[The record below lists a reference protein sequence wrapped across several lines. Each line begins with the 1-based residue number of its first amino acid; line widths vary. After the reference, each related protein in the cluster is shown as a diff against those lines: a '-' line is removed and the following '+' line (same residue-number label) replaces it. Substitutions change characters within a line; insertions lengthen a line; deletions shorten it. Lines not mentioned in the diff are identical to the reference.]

1 LLNNNKYKLFGLIFL
16 IAHVCHGQ
24 FFYTDPQNAYQ
35 WLETKSG
42 NFFISSDSSN
52 LWMKYSDNKKLL
64 FDKNHHFGIYFN
76 INNKSKLKSIYN
88 RTDLIGNGLMTQYK
102 FIIPNIEIMN
112 SMFFTYDSL
121 EAKRGFVRT
130 IKNVTMYTNQ
140 SYLKV
145 HSETENF
152 KYSVKIGRDFYRI
165 GHGIN
170 AALYASDYSRPFDQL
185 SLSAEY
191 GKIKGNFSII
201 QLDTIYDHNR
211 FAYFHSFDYKTDKLH
226 LTIGESIISTGKR
239 ESVNIKFLNPFHFW
253 SWENLGSTNKGLNA
267 FLYTGLTWLP
277 QAGLRLFGEVIIDD
291 VNFHTK
297 NAFYLNRYGYLI
309 GLQKTQFP
317 FKSSNFW
324 FEYSNILNQ
333 VYQSFHPTH
342 IYIHRGF
349 PIGHYLGNDFINTRL
364 HYSQIFK
371 EGTVKLFV
379 DLSYL
384 IDGNNGLETP
394 FDNPWENG
402 NGELIEDYEPPSHPT
417 PPNSKWIEFEI
428 GSEIR
433 VRRLTYITI
442 SGQYYESTLQN
453 SSSDFTIGLRFW
465 SYFKLLNL

>member
-1 LLNNNKYKLFGLIFL
+1 MLNNNKYKLFGLIFL

-42 NFFISSDSSN
+42 NFFVSSDSTNS
-52 LWMKYSDNKKLL
+52 WMKYSDNKKLS
-64 FDKNHHFGIYFN
+64 FNKNHHFGIYLN
-76 INNKSKLKSIYN
+76 SNNKSKLKSIYN

-145 HSETENF
+145 HNETENF

-211 FAYFHSFDYKTDKLH
+211 FAYFHSFDYKTDKIH
-226 LTIGESIISTGKR
+226 LTIGESIISTGER
-239 ESVNIKFLNPFHFW
+239 ESVNIKYLNPFHFW

-267 FLYTGLTWLP
+267 FLYTGLTWFP

-324 FEYSNILNQ
+324 FEYSNVLNQ

-342 IYIHRGF
+342 IYIHRGY
-349 PIGHYLGNDFINTRL
+349 PIGHYLGNDFINTRV

-384 IDGNNGLETP
+384 VDGNNGLETP
-394 FDNPWENG
+394 FDNPWENE
-402 NGELIEDYEPPSHPT
+402 NGELIEDYEPPTHPT
-417 PPNSKWIEFEI
+417 APNSKWIEFEI
-428 GSEIR
+428 GSEIK
-433 VRRLTYITI
+433 VRKSTYFTI
-442 SGQYYESTLQN
+442 SGQYNQSTLSNN
-453 SSSDFTIGLRFW
+453 SSEFKIGLRFW